1 MSKKNK
7 VVKLASKNR
16 DRGKSYL
23 VTYNGVEMTRAER
36 EALIRAGQTKPS
48 AEPAKKT
55 AKKGT
60 KIAEPSHSKLFN
72 LLHPKKKQ
80 TAAPNL
86 KSVENTEPVVEKK
99 KWEAP
104 VKEEKPAPE
113 PVAEEPAPVVEEPA
127 PAPEPEPVAEPEPVV
142 EEPAPVAEPEPEPE
156 PAPEP
161 EPEPVVE
168 EAPAPEP
175 EPEPAPAPAA
185 AESDDDDDEEEDDDD
200 EEDDLSEELNLR
212 NAKKRISPNFVKR
225 VGKTSAAG
233 CDECIN
239 SKDSFDEKIKEVEAE
254 IKAAKTPKDA
264 DETVRAEFNEKRK
277 ALRAEKK
284 KLELERDANAHKAEA
299 LERATDGY
307 CDIYKLLTGKE
318 LSVRKTERLNPY
330 TPLTEEQELEVLN
343 SFWANKSARK
353 APKKKS

>member
-142 EEPAPVAEPEPEPE
+142 LHEH
-156 PAPEP
+156 
-161 EPEPVVE
+161 
-168 EAPAPEP
+168 
-175 EPEPAPAPAA
+175 
-185 AESDDDDDEEEDDDD
+185 
-200 EEDDLSEELNLR
+200 LGR
-212 NAKKRISPNFVKR
+212 
-225 VGKTSAAG
+225 
-233 CDECIN
+233 
-239 SKDSFDEKIKEVEAE
+239 
-254 IKAAKTPKDA
+254 
-264 DETVRAEFNEKRK
+264 
-277 ALRAEKK
+277 
-284 KLELERDANAHKAEA
+284 
-299 LERATDGY
+299 
-307 CDIYKLLTGKE
+307 
-318 LSVRKTERLNPY
+318 
-330 TPLTEEQELEVLN
+330 
-343 SFWANKSARK
+343 
-353 APKKKS
+353 

>member
-36 EALIRAGQTKPS
+36 EALIRAGQKPAADQKAS
-48 AEPAKKT
+48 AKV

-72 LLHPKKKQ
+72 MLHPKKKQ
-80 TAAPNL
+80 TEVPNL
-86 KSVENTEPVVEKK
+86 KSVESTEPVVEKK
-99 KWEAP
+99 KREAP
-104 VKEEKPAPE
+104 VREEAPA
-113 PVAEEPAPVVEEPA
+113 AEPAPVVEEPVA
-127 PAPEPEPVAEPEPVV
+127 EPEPEPVAEPVV
-142 EEPAPVAEPEPEPE
+142 EEVAPVAEPEPV
-156 PAPEP
+156 A
-161 EPEPVVE
+161 E
-168 EAPAPEP
+168 EPAPEP
-175 EPEPAPAPAA
+175 EPEPAPAAA
-185 AESDDDDDEEEDDDD
+185 AADDDDEDEEEDDDD

-239 SKDSFDEKIKEVEAE
+239 SKDSFEEKIREVEAK

-264 DETVRAEFNEKRK
+264 DDAVKAEYNDKRK

-284 KLELERDANAHKAEA
+284 KLEIERDANAHKAEA

-330 TPLTEEQELEVLN
+330 TPLSEEQELEVLN